1 MAAPHL
7 PLSLVEH
14 AAPPTDM
21 TGHAG
26 WICGFSAD
34 ADFMEAFVERFT
46 GQGRSARAELGRTF
60 IGLCLD
66 RSQAQIPPGEVP
78 GVLHL
83 PARND
88 APPYRLM
95 HAKVALL
102 GFRHSTD
109 ENKWALR
116 LLVTTGNWTR
126 QTTEDSIDLV
136 WRLDLAA
143 EDVLAQESDDAL
155 EQHRTDMAAAHD
167 FWCWLRQQYQ
177 CRLLEGNAE
186 AGKAEK
192 TQSAAFAEL
201 ERWTN
206 QLKPRPDTTPR
217 FIDTRQRALI
227 AQLASRVKTHA
238 GPQRRNN
245 LVLGSGF
252 WEGGKTAGLPVVP
265 LTIVEALTKASLLT
279 QSAKI
284 TLVVESHKCAALA
297 NEHVFNSMR
306 EATWSL
312 LHPLKVEGDM
322 RRLHAKFLFSANR
335 QADSRGCTSAWIY
348 LGSGNLTHA
357 GFLAA
362 PSHDGNLEA
371 GVIMAADGLSW
382 ESAGT
387 KSRLTPVGHVLP
399 VDWDAHITDLS
410 ALTAGDGPPDRDTQF
425 IAPPVSHLV
434 WAPDKTGNYLA
445 VPPGEDAAGIVV
457 LGQSNQAPT
466 QNASGQFRWD
476 GEQPAHV
483 GVRRLDQN
491 DGAPTV
497 LVPVLDRFGRLA
509 ARPLEPIDLEQ
520 AIELLNSFPTAPNGG
535 DSGDDEA
542 SPAPPNTKNPPGP
555 AGRPAPDAHY
565 AIRRTMQLI
574 EAIAERQ
581 TMVPRG
587 DWTSWT
593 QRLQCVLTQLG
604 SLPGRGNVDQ
614 RQHHDKEATKGA
626 LVEALLPLKI
636 NPLSCLR
643 EPPFLPDY
651 VKRGSTEF
659 LAIDEALSAVE
670 ASWDVTKFDG
680 LESTFSDVG

>member
-66 RSQAQIPPGEVP
+66 RSQEQIPPGDVP

-83 PARND
+83 LARND

-102 GFRHSTD
+102 AFRNPTD
-109 ENKWALR
+109 ESKWALR

-136 WRLDLAA
+136 WRIDLAA
-143 EDVLAQESDDAL
+143 EDVLARESDDAL
-155 EQHRTDMAAAHD
+155 EQHMADIAAARD
-167 FWCWLRQQYQ
+167 FWRWLRQQYQ
-177 CRLLEGNAE
+177 CRLLEGDAR
-186 AGKAEK
+186 AEK
-192 TQSAAFAEL
+192 AREIQGAAFAEL
-201 ERWTN
+201 DRWTN
-206 QLKPRPDTTPR
+206 RLEPRPNTTPR
-217 FIDTRQRALI
+217 FIDTREQALI
-227 AQLASRVKTHA
+227 VQLANRVKTHA
-238 GPQRRNN
+238 GSQRRNN

-252 WEGGKTAGLPVVP
+252 WEGGQTAGLPLVP
-265 LTIVEALTKASLLT
+265 RTIAKALIDASLLT
-279 QSAKI
+279 RSAKI
-284 TLVVESHKCAALA
+284 TLVVESDKCAALA
-297 NEHVFNSMR
+297 EELVFNSMR
-306 EATWSL
+306 EAKWSL
-312 LHPLKVEGDM
+312 LRPLKADGDM

-335 QADSRGCTSAWIY
+335 QADGKGCVSAWVY
-348 LGSGNLTHA
+348 LGSGNLTPA

-362 PSHDGNLEA
+362 PSRGGNLEA
-371 GVIMAADGLSW
+371 GVIMVADGLSW
-382 ESAGT
+382 EPAGT
-387 KSRLTPVGHVLP
+387 KSQLTPVGHVLP

-410 ALTAGDGPPDRDTQF
+410 ALTAGDGPPDRDTRF
-425 IAPPVSHLV
+425 IASPVSHFV
-434 WAPDKTGNYLA
+434 WKPGEMANFLA
-445 VPPGEDAAGIVV
+445 VPQGEDATGIVI
-457 LGQSNQAPT
+457 LGPSNQALTP
-466 QNASGQFRWD
+466 NGSGHFLWD

-491 DGAPTV
+491 EGASTV
-497 LVPVLDRFGRLA
+497 LVPVLDHYGRLA

-520 AIELLNSFPTAPNGG
+520 AIELLDSFPAVPEGG
-535 DSGDDEA
+535 NAGDDEDP
-542 SPAPPNTKNPPGP
+542 PAPPDTRISSGAVGP
-555 AGRPAPDAHY
+555 ATPDARY
-565 AIRRTMQLI
+565 VIRRTMKLI

-581 TMVPRG
+581 MMVPKA

-604 SLPGRGNVDQ
+604 NLPELEKLGR
-614 RQHHDKEATKGA
+614 RRHDVKEPARSA
-626 LVEALLPLKI
+626 LVEALLPIKI

-659 LAIDEALSAVE
+659 LALDQALSAVE
-670 ASWDVTKFDG
+670 ANWEVAKFDR
-680 LESTFSDVG
+680 LESRVSDVG

>member
-1 MAAPHL
+1 MTAPHL

-46 GQGRSARAELGRTF
+46 GRGRSARADLGRTF

-102 GFRHSTD
+102 AFRNPSD
-109 ENKWALR
+109 ESKWALR

-143 EDVLAQESDDAL
+143 EDVLARESDDAL
-155 EQHRTDMAAAHD
+155 EQHRTDMAAARD
-167 FWCWLRQQYQ
+167 FWRWLRQQYQ
-177 CRLLEGNAE
+177 CRVLEGDAE
-186 AGKAEK
+186 VGKAQK
-192 TQSAAFAEL
+192 TQGAAFAEL

-206 QLKPRPDTTPR
+206 RLKPRPNTTSR
-217 FIDTRQRALI
+217 FIDTRQQALI
-227 AQLASRVKTHA
+227 AQLAGRVKTHA
-238 GPQRRNN
+238 GSQRRNN

-252 WEGGKTAGLPVVP
+252 WEGGQTAGLPVVP
-265 LTIVEALTKASLLT
+265 QTIANALIDASLLT
-279 QSAKI
+279 RSAKI
-284 TLVVESHKCAALA
+284 TLVVESDKCAALA
-297 NEHVFNSMR
+297 DEHVFNSMR
-306 EATWSL
+306 EAKWSL
-312 LHPLKVEGDM
+312 LHPLKADGDT

-335 QADSRGCTSAWIY
+335 QADGNGCASAWVY
-348 LGSGNLTHA
+348 LGSGNLTPA
-357 GFLAA
+357 GFLAG
-362 PSHDGNLEA
+362 PRRDRNLEV
-371 GVIMAADGLSW
+371 GVIMAADGLCW
-382 ESAGT
+382 ESAGR
-387 KSRLTPVGHVLP
+387 KSRLTPVGDRLP

-410 ALTAGDGPPDRDTQF
+410 VLTAGDGPPERDTRF
-425 IAPPVSHLV
+425 IAPPISHLV
-434 WAPDKTGNYLA
+434 WTPGETVHFLT
-445 VPPGEDAAGIVV
+445 VPQGEDATGMVI
-457 LGQSNQAPT
+457 LGPSNQALTP
-466 QNASGQFRWD
+466 NESGQFLWD

-483 GVRRLDQN
+483 GVGRLDQN
-491 DGAPTV
+491 DGASTV
-497 LVPVLDRFGRLA
+497 LVPVLDRYGRLA

-520 AIELLNSFPTAPNGG
+520 AIELLDSFPTVPDGG
-535 DSGDDEA
+535 DTGEDEDP
-542 SPAPPNTKNPPGP
+542 PAPPDTRNPPAA
-555 AGRPAPDAHY
+555 AGRTAPDARY

-581 TMVPRG
+581 TMVPRA

-604 SLPGRGNVDQ
+604 TLPKHGKVGQRG
-614 RQHHDKEATKGA
+614 HHDKGPTRGA

-659 LAIDEALSAVE
+659 LALDEALSAAE
-670 ASWDVTKFDG
+670 ANWDVTEFDG
-680 LESTFSDVG
+680 LGSRVSDVG

>member
-102 GFRHSTD
+102 AFRNPTD
-109 ENKWALR
+109 ESKWALR

-126 QTTEDSIDLV
+126 QTTEDSLDLV
-136 WRLDLAA
+136 WRLDLTA
-143 EDVLAQESDDAL
+143 EDVLAREPDDAL
-155 EQHRTDMAAAHD
+155 EQHLADMAAARD
-167 FWCWLRQQYQ
+167 FWRWLRQQYQ
-177 CRLLEGNAE
+177 CRLLEGDAV
-186 AGKAEK
+186 AGKAQEI
-192 TQSAAFAEL
+192 QGAAFAEL

-206 QLKPRPDTTPR
+206 RLKPRPNTTPR
-217 FIDTRQRALI
+217 FIDTRQLALI

-238 GPQRRNN
+238 GSQRRNN

-252 WEGGKTAGLPVVP
+252 WEGGQTAGLPLVP
-265 LTIVEALTKASLLT
+265 STIAKALIDASLLT
-279 QSAKI
+279 RSAKI
-284 TLVVESHKCAALA
+284 TLVVESDKCAALA
-297 NEHVFNSMR
+297 EELVFCSMR
-306 EATWSL
+306 EAKWSL
-312 LHPLKVEGDM
+312 LRPLKADGDM

-335 QADSRGCTSAWIY
+335 QADGKGCASAWVY
-348 LGSGNLTHA
+348 LGSGNLTPA
-357 GFLAA
+357 GFLAP
-362 PSHDGNLEA
+362 PSRGGNLEA
-371 GVIMAADGLSW
+371 GVIMVADGLSW
-382 ESAGT
+382 EPAGT

-410 ALTAGDGPPDRDTQF
+410 ALTAGDGPPVRDTRF

-434 WAPDKTGNYLA
+434 WKPGERANFLA
-445 VPPGEDAAGIVV
+445 VPQGEEATGIVI
-457 LGQSNQAPT
+457 LGPSNQALTP
-466 QNASGQFRWD
+466 NGSGHFLWD

-491 DGAPTV
+491 DGVSTV
-497 LVPVLDRFGRLA
+497 LVPVLDHYGRVA

-520 AIELLNSFPTAPNGG
+520 AIELLDSFPAVPDGG
-535 DSGDDEA
+535 DTGDDEDP
-542 SPAPPNTKNPPGP
+542 PAPPDTRNSPDE
-555 AGRPAPDAHY
+555 AGRAAPDARY
-565 AIRRTMQLI
+565 VIRRTMKLI

-581 TMVPRG
+581 TMVPNA

-604 SLPGRGNVDQ
+604 NLPERGKFGA
-614 RQHHDKEATKGA
+614 RRHDLKVPTRGA

-659 LAIDEALSAVE
+659 LALDEALSAAE
-670 ASWDVTKFDG
+670 ANWDVTEFYG
-680 LESTFSDVG
+680 LESRVSDVG

>member
-7 PLSLVEH
+7 PLSLVDH

-26 WICGFSAD
+26 WMCGFSAD

-46 GQGRSARAELGRTF
+46 GQGRSARADLGRTF

-66 RSQAQIPPGEVP
+66 RSQVQIPPGEVP

-102 GFRHSTD
+102 AFRNPTD
-109 ENKWALR
+109 ESKWALR

-143 EDVLAQESDDAL
+143 EDVLARETDDAL
-155 EQHRTDMAAAHD
+155 EQHRTDMAAARD
-167 FWCWLRQQYQ
+167 FWRWLRKQYQ
-177 CRLLEGNAE
+177 CRLLEGDAE
-186 AGKAEK
+186 SEKAHK
-192 TQSAAFAEL
+192 TQGAAFAEL

-206 QLKPRPDTTPR
+206 KLKPRLNTAPR
-217 FIDTRQRALI
+217 FIDTRQQALI
-227 AQLASRVKTHA
+227 TQLAGRIKTHA
-238 GPQRRNN
+238 GSQRRNN
-245 LVLGSGF
+245 LILGSGF
-252 WEGGKTAGLPVVP
+252 WEGEQASGLPVVP
-265 LTIVEALTKASLLT
+265 STIANTLIEASLLT
-279 QSAKI
+279 RSAKI
-284 TLVVESHKCAALA
+284 TLVVESDKCAALA
-297 NEHVFNSMR
+297 DEHVFDSMR
-306 EATWSL
+306 QAGWSL

-335 QADSRGCTSAWIY
+335 QADGKGCASAWVY
-348 LGSGNLTHA
+348 LGSGNLTRA

-362 PSHDGNLEA
+362 PSRGGNLEA

-410 ALTAGDGPPDRDTQF
+410 VLTAGDGPPERDTRF
-425 IAPPVSHLV
+425 IAPPISHLV
-434 WAPDKTGNYLA
+434 WTPGETVHFLT
-445 VPPGEDAAGIVV
+445 VPQGEDATGIVI
-457 LGQSNQAPT
+457 LGPSNQALTP
-466 QNASGQFRWD
+466 NESGQFLWD

-483 GVRRLDQN
+483 GVGRLDQN
-491 DGAPTV
+491 DGASTV
-497 LVPVLDRFGRLA
+497 LVPVLDRYGRLA

-520 AIELLNSFPTAPNGG
+520 AIELLDSFPTVPDGG
-535 DSGDDEA
+535 DTGEDEDP
-542 SPAPPNTKNPPGP
+542 PAPPDTRNPPAA
-555 AGRPAPDAHY
+555 AGRPAPDARY

-581 TMVPRG
+581 TMVPKA

-604 SLPGRGNVDQ
+604 TLPKHGKFGQ
-614 RQHHDKEATKGA
+614 RAHHDKGPTRGA

-659 LAIDEALSAVE
+659 LALDEALSAAE
-670 ASWDVTKFDG
+670 ANWDVTKFDG
-680 LESTFSDVG
+680 LGSRVSDVG

>member
-1 MAAPHL
+1 MAVPHL

-14 AAPPTDM
+14 AAPPTDV

-83 PARND
+83 PAHND
-88 APPYRLM
+88 TPPYRLM

-102 GFRHSTD
+102 AFRNPKD
-109 ENKWALR
+109 ESKWALR

-136 WRLDLAA
+136 WRLDLAG
-143 EDVLAQESDDAL
+143 EDVLARGADDAL
-155 EQHRTDMAAAHD
+155 EQHRTDMAAARD
-167 FWCWLRQQYQ
+167 FWRWLRQQYQ
-177 CRLLEGNAE
+177 CRLLEGDAE
-186 AGKAEK
+186 AGKAQK

-206 QLKPRPDTTPR
+206 QLKPRPHSTPR
-217 FIDTRQRALI
+217 FIDTRQQALI
-227 AQLASRVKTHA
+227 AQLVSRVKTHA
-238 GPQRRNN
+238 GSQRRNN

-252 WEGGKTAGLPVVP
+252 WEEGQTAGLPVVP
-265 LTIVEALTKASLLT
+265 QAIANALIDASLLSR
-279 QSAKI
+279 SAKI
-284 TLVVESHKCAALA
+284 TLVVESDKCAALA
-297 NEHVFNSMR
+297 DEQVFKRMR
-306 EATWSL
+306 KASWSL
-312 LHPLKVEGDM
+312 LRPLKTDGDM

-335 QADSRGCTSAWIY
+335 HADGKRCASAWVY
-348 LGSGNLTHA
+348 LGSGNLTPA

-362 PSHDGNLEA
+362 PRYGGNLEA

-382 ESAGT
+382 EPTGT
-387 KSRLTPVGHVLP
+387 KSRLVPVGNLLP

-410 ALTAGDGPPDRDTQF
+410 MLTAGDGPPERDTRF
-425 IAPPVSHLV
+425 IAAPVSHLV
-434 WAPDKTGNYLA
+434 WIPGETVDFLA
-445 VPPGEDAAGIVV
+445 VPQGEDAAGLVI
-457 LGQSNQAPT
+457 LGTSNEALT
-466 QNASGQFRWD
+466 QNASGHFLWD

-491 DGAPTV
+491 DDASTV
-497 LVPVLDRFGRLA
+497 LVPVLDGYGRLA

-520 AIELLNSFPTAPNGG
+520 AIELLDCFPAVPDGG
-535 DSGDDEA
+535 DTEDDEDP
-542 SPAPPNTKNPPGP
+542 PALPNIRNPLS
-555 AGRPAPDAHY
+555 AARRLAPDGQY

-581 TMVPRG
+581 TMVPKS
-587 DWTSWT
+587 DWISWT

-604 SLPGRGNVDQ
+604 RMPERGNVG
-614 RQHHDKEATKGA
+614 RHHDKEATRGA
-626 LVEALLPLKI
+626 LVEALLPLKV

-659 LAIDEALSAVE
+659 SAIHEALSAAE
-670 ASWDVTKFDG
+670 ANWDVTKFDG
-680 LESTFSDVG
+680 LESKVSDVG

>member
-88 APPYRLM
+88 SPPYRLM

-102 GFRHSTD
+102 AFRNPTD
-109 ENKWALR
+109 ESKWALR

-143 EDVLAQESDDAL
+143 EDVLARESDDAL
-155 EQHRTDMAAAHD
+155 EQHRTDMAAARD
-167 FWCWLRQQYQ
+167 FWRWLRQQYQ
-177 CRLLEGNAE
+177 CRLFEGDAE
-186 AGKAEK
+186 AGKAQK

-206 QLKPRPDTTPR
+206 RLKPRPNTTPR
-217 FIDTRQRALI
+217 FIDTRQQALI
-227 AQLASRVKTHA
+227 AQLVSRVKTHA
-238 GPQRRNN
+238 GSQRRNN

-252 WEGGKTAGLPVVP
+252 WEGGQPAGLPVVP
-265 LTIVEALTKASLLT
+265 QAIANALIDASLLT
-279 QSAKI
+279 RSAKI
-284 TLVVESHKCAALA
+284 TLVVESDKCAALA
-297 NEHVFNSMR
+297 DEHVFKSMH
-306 EATWSL
+306 EANWSL
-312 LHPLKVEGDM
+312 LHPLKADGDT

-335 QADSRGCTSAWIY
+335 QADGNGCASAWVY
-348 LGSGNLTHA
+348 LGSGNLTPA

-362 PSHDGNLEA
+362 TSRGGNLEA

-382 ESAGT
+382 EPAGR
-387 KSRLTPVGHVLP
+387 KSRLTPVGDRLP
-399 VDWDAHITDLS
+399 VDWNAHITELS
-410 ALTAGDGPPDRDTQF
+410 VLTAGDGPPERDTRF
-425 IAPPVSHLV
+425 IAPPISHLV
-434 WAPDKTGNYLA
+434 WTPGETVHFLT
-445 VPPGEDAAGIVV
+445 VPQGEDATGIVI
-457 LGQSNQAPT
+457 LGPSNQALKP
-466 QNASGQFRWD
+466 NGSGHFLWD

-491 DGAPTV
+491 DAASTV
-497 LVPVLDRFGRLA
+497 LVPVLDRYGRLA

-520 AIELLNSFPTAPNGG
+520 AVELLDSFPAVPDGG
-535 DSGDDEA
+535 DTGDDEDP
-542 SPAPPNTKNPPGP
+542 PAPPDTRNPPGA
-555 AGRPAPDAHY
+555 AGRAAPDARY
-565 AIRRTMQLI
+565 AIRRTMRLI

-581 TMVPRG
+581 TMVPKA

-604 SLPGRGNVDQ
+604 TLPERGKLGQ
-614 RQHHDKEATKGA
+614 RRHDVKGPTRGA

-659 LAIDEALSAVE
+659 LAIDEALNAAE
-670 ASWDVTKFDG
+670 ANWDVTEFDG
-680 LESTFSDVG
+680 LESRVSDVG